1 MPAAAQMDV
10 IKSGFPRRPPVDHL
24 LSPSSYPAILPHIT
38 LATIPFSD
46 AGIPNVLLDSVPE
59 NQEPIRANFQSL
71 AVGDHYFRSVFI
83 DVQPTQELVGFQ
95 NQILTNLRRRGLE
108 PSAPRFPHMS
118 LCYIADEDKGDR
130 DRTAQVLREAGDIS
144 RTADTQSISLQ
155 CGDVSLPGFD
165 GAEIWLA
172 CCEGPVETWEVDER
186 KVKLTPKS

>member
-38 LATIPFSD
+38 LATVPFSD

-172 CCEGPVETWEVDER
+172 RCEGPVETWEVDER

>member
-38 LATIPFSD
+38 LATVPFSD

>member
-1 MPAAAQMDV
+1 MDV

-38 LATIPFSD
+38 LATVPFSD